1 MKRAKENRIVSR
13 KSVAIDCLAE
23 SLHNYGEGCAVV
35 VVDVIRS
42 ITVAATAI
50 ESGRRCF
57 FAPSVEASLLLA
69 RRLDSPLLVGEV
81 GGSMPYGFDVNN
93 SPVEIES
100 RRDISRPAILVS
112 SSGIPLLYSLR
123 NCNSVYV
130 ACLRNYGATINH
142 LIGLYSRVEVL
153 GAPTRGEFREED
165 QLCCAWIAAGLMK
178 AGYTSEDDKTV
189 ELVNRWKDKPVKV
202 CAEGKSAEYLRK
214 TGQTRDLDF
223 ILRHVNDLD
232 MTLVVRNDEIT
243 GIKD

>member
-1 MKRAKENRIVSR
+1 MKREKENRIVSR

-23 SLHNYGEGCAVV
+23 SPHHYGEGCAVV

-42 ITVAATAI
+42 ITVAATAV

-57 FAPSVEASLLLA
+57 FAPSVEAALLLA

-81 GGSMPYGFDVNN
+81 GGNMPYGFDINN

-112 SSGIPLLYSLR
+112 SSGLPLLYSLR

-130 ACLRNYGATINH
+130 ACLRNYGATVNH
-142 LIGLYSRVEVL
+142 LVGRYSYVTVL
-153 GAPTRGEFREED
+153 GSPTRGEFREED
-165 QLCCAWIAAGLMK
+165 QLCCAWIAAGLVK
-178 AGYTSEDDKTV
+178 AGYTPEDDKTI
-189 ELVNRWKDKPVKV
+189 EIVNRWKDKPVKV

-214 TGQTRDLDF
+214 SGQLRDLEF

-243 GIKD
+243 RIKD